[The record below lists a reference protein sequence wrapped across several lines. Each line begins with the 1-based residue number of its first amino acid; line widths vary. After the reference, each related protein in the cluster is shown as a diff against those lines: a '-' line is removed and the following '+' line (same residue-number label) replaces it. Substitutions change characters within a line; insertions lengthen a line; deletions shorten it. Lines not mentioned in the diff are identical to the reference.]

1 VARPESAEAATIGAV
16 SDAAKGTLG
25 EGRHIRLRVDGGW
38 EYAERLGI
46 SGIVVIVAVTPEGRL
61 LLVEQFRQP
70 VGARVIELPAGLAGD
85 TPEAVGEPLEEA
97 ARREL
102 LEETGYRAE
111 RFERLADGPPSPGMT
126 TEHLTLFRAHGLT
139 RIGPGGGDA
148 KEEIEVHEVELDRVE
163 SWLRE
168 RQRDGRLVDVKV
180 YAGLYF
186 ANAARASVAPRN
198 R

>member
-1 VARPESAEAATIGAV
+1 VGDEESR
-16 SDAAKGTLG
+16 TLG

-46 SGIVVIVAVTPEGRL
+46 TGIVVIVAVTPDGKL

-85 TPEAVGEPLEEA
+85 TPEARGEPLEEA

-102 LEETGYRAE
+102 LEETGYRAD
-111 RFERLADGPPSPGMT
+111 RFEPLADGPPSPGMT
-126 TEHLTLFRAHGLT
+126 TEQLTLFRAEGLT
-139 RIGPGGGDA
+139 RVGPGGGDA
-148 KEEIEVHEVELDRVE
+148 HEEIQIHEVELSRVE

-186 ANAARASVAPRN
+186 ATTARASVAPSSR
-198 R
+198 